1 MLLGGGGE
9 EASPCLGQANNLGG
23 PASPLPGTIA
33 DVTTPIAVTVP
44 HPLRERVGRALSG
57 TAPGSGTLG
66 PHTAAARD
74 ALAAAGFAGVAVPRE
89 WGGLGEGVAG
99 ACTVADEAAAHGF
112 PFALP
117 RLSAVTVGSALVHH
131 GTPEQREGWLRG
143 LAGGRTGIA
152 LAVSEPETGARLG
165 AIRTEARPRD
175 GGWELSGRKRNIT
188 GASDAGALL
197 VVAATGGPG
206 VLSLFL
212 VPTDRPG
219 VTVSPMEGAA
229 TPLGSQDD
237 IELDAVA
244 LGPGDLVGR
253 AGAGIDEVFSALNP
267 ERLVIAATTTGLARR
282 LVSLAVQEAP
292 APARLPLM
300 AAYGEVEAARLAV
313 DAAARAFDATG
324 SAGPAVT
331 VAKLASAAASRRA
344 VEATTGGLDESVLS
358 PLDRTLGMLER
369 FPVGRDQLAAYLLQT
384 LVPAEA

>member
-1 MLLGGGGE
+1 
-9 EASPCLGQANNLGG
+9 
-23 PASPLPGTIA
+23 
-33 DVTTPIAVTVP
+33 
-44 HPLRERVGRALSG
+44 
-57 TAPGSGTLG
+57 
-66 PHTAAARD
+66 
-74 ALAAAGFAGVAVPRE
+74 
-89 WGGLGEGVAG
+89 VAG

-143 LAGGRTGIA
+143 LAGGRADIA

-188 GASDAGALL
+188 GASGAGALL

-229 TPLGSQDD
+229 TPLGSQDE

-244 LGPGDLVGR
+244 LGAGDLVGR

-282 LVSLAVQEAP
+282 LVSLAVREAP

-344 VEATTGGLDESVLS
+344 VEAATGGLDESVLS